1 MKVTPYL
8 NFNGQCE
15 EAFKTY
21 ERILGGKLAAIFYY
35 GDSPMA
41 AKFPQMAKKVMHVRL
56 DVGDQMILGS
66 DAPPEYFEKAQGSSV
81 CLEVDDVANAE
92 RIFAELAKDAN
103 VKMPIQETFWAKRY
117 GQLVDRFGTPW
128 MINVSQPMEAA
139 A

>member
-8 NFNGQCE
+8 NFNGKCE

-21 ERILGGKLAAIFYY
+21 ERVLGGKISGMFYF

-41 AKFPQMAKKVMHVRL
+41 AKYPELAKKVMHARL
-56 DVGDQMILGS
+56 DIGDQILLGS
-66 DAPPEYFEKAQGSSV
+66 DVPPEYLEKAQGFAV
-81 CLEVDDVANAE
+81 CLEAKDVDSAE
-92 RIFAELAKDAN
+92 RIFRELSEGGD

-117 GQLVDRFGTPW
+117 GHFIDRFGTPW
-128 MINVSQPMEAA
+128 MINVSLPMEAA

>member
-8 NFNGQCE
+8 IFNGQCE

-21 ERILGGKLAAIFYY
+21 EQVLGGKIAAMFYF

-41 AKFPQMAKKVMHVRL
+41 TQFPQMAKKVMHARL
-56 DVGDQMILGS
+56 DVGDQMLLAS
-66 DAPPEYFEKAQGSSV
+66 DCPPDYFEKPQGTSV
-81 CLEVDDVANAE
+81 CLEVDDIENAE
-92 RIFAELAKDAN
+92 RIFAELAKEGR

-128 MINVSQPMEAA
+128 MVNVSQPAYAA